1 MSSSEQQMGQEKDA
15 LNPPPIPLDL
25 PTQVGYSSMNDN
37 NAFMSLQK
45 VTSCLICIGD
55 V

>member
-1 MSSSEQQMGQEKDA
+1 MDKEKDA
-15 LNPPPIPLDL
+15 SNPPPTPLDL
-25 PTQVGYSSMNDN
+25 PAQVGYSSMNDN

-45 VTSCLICIGD
+45 VVSHLSCIGD

>member
-1 MSSSEQQMGQEKDA
+1 MDKEKDA
-15 LNPPPIPLDL
+15 LNPPLDL
-25 PTQVGYSSMNDN
+25 PAQVGYSSMNDN

-45 VTSCLICIGD
+45 VMFHLSCTGD